1 MKIFSSLIIGLCLFV
16 VSFLWFGSQPV
27 VESYINQYEWDNTYY
42 VERGDTLWD
51 LAENISSAEEDY
63 RIVIAAIKKV
73 NKIDSYLKVNQKII
87 LPKN

>member
-1 MKIFSSLIIGLCLFV
+1 MKTLSSLIMCLILFV
-16 VSFLWFGSQPV
+16 GIFLWFGSQPV
-27 VESYINQYEWDNTYY
+27 VDSYIKQYEWNNTYY

-51 LAENISSAEEDY
+51 LAENISSAEQDY

-73 NKIDSYLKVNQKII
+73 NEIDSYLKVNQKII